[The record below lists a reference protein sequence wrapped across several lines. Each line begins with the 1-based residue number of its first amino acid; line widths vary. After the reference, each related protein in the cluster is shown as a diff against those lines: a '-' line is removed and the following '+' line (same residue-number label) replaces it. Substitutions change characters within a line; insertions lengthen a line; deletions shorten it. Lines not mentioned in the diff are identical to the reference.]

1 MDASHGQI
9 LDRVCL
15 YAGERI
21 AAVETGMGW
30 TWLRLEQRSGDLA
43 EAVVAPWKTL
53 FFSVGSEEVLVGAR
67 VFAAAVGTSGRT
79 ELGRK

>member
-1 MDASHGQI
+1 M
-9 LDRVCL
+9 R
-15 YAGERI
+15 ERGI